1 MDLQVSLTWMLLL
14 SASLLCEPASGF
26 WWQPTGGGD
35 PNSAWKR
42 FLEWMRNTFGPK
54 EDPPQLRLASGGD
67 RCAGRVEVYHKGEW
81 GTVCDDYFNMNSAN
95 VVCRQ
100 LGCGRADSVYGWS
113 YFGPGKG
120 NILLDDV
127 RCTGTESYLWDCPH
141 AGWNKNDCGHNEDVS
156 VICSD
161 AVSPTTAPPENPQT
175 TSSSPTITTDSTV
188 TSTTE
193 LPTCTGKASSSAPS
207 PDTTGTETLSATVTV
222 TTLEEDP
229 SSTPTVLAEEST
241 TLAPEI
247 PTTVFEGSSF
257 ASTAITE
264 EDRTSETLTTPKE
277 EASTAPTPPTTGS
290 ATSVPEIPSTAPEAS
305 SSAPSPDATGT
316 ETLSA
321 TVTVTTLE
329 EDPSSAPA
337 VLAAENTTLAPE
349 IPTTVFEA
357 STDDSTTELD
367 DLITSAP
374 VTETSEPATT
384 PALPSTTNEAASAQ
398 SLRLADGDSRC
409 SGRVEL
415 YYNGSWGTVCDDGWD
430 LADAKVVCRQLGCGE
445 ALLAVPEAQFG
456 QGSGNILLDE
466 VQCGGGESSLWECS
480 HRGIAVHNCQPKE
493 DASVICAEPVTPTG
507 PTEPVPSV
515 PLEPTTPGT
524 TAPAE
529 TTVAETPAPAET
541 TTPPV
546 PAPTETTVAETPV
559 PDETTTP
566 PVPVPTESPAAETSA
581 PPKSRPAPISQA
593 TLTCLP
599 NYMRAIIRRSYLSSR
614 GYLAGSVHLQDPR
627 CRPVITDSYVTFRI
641 PYNGCGTRRLITR
654 EAITYSNTVEG
665 SMSGNL
671 YSRNRNSLLN
681 LACRIY
687 SNPGFNALPSI
698 RESPYQQ
705 TPSGRFVVRFTFYDS
720 PSFSNVVRA
729 PPYYVLPSRDLF
741 VRATLYGAEPNLMLF
756 ADTCVVSPNPYDFTT
771 VASDIIRNGC
781 VRDPTYRS
789 YYSPDRRIV
798 QFKFRAPSFIG
809 RYSSVYL
816 QCKMSVCNRYNYS
829 SRCYQGC
836 IRRNKRSTSDSDEDV
851 VVVVSRLQ

>member
-35 PNSAWKR
+35 PNSAWNR

-127 RCTGTESYLWDCPH
+127 QCTGTESYLWDCPH

-384 PALPSTTNEAASAQ
+384 PALPSTTNEAAASAQ

-515 PLEPTTPGT
+515 PLEPTTPET
-524 TAPAE
+524 TGREHCTASLFTSGLVKHYFSHRGVLIPCKLSTAWCLVFAFSLAAPTE

-541 TTPPV
+541 TTPPAPAPTETTV
-546 PAPTETTVAETPV
+546 AETPVPDETTTPPAPAPTETTVAETPV

-599 NYMRAIIRRSYLSSR
+599 NYMRPSS
-614 GYLAGSVHLQDPR
+614 G
-627 CRPVITDSYVTFRI
+627 
-641 PYNGCGTRRLITR
+641 
-654 EAITYSNTVEG
+654 
-665 SMSGNL
+665 
-671 YSRNRNSLLN
+671 
-681 LACRIY
+681 
-687 SNPGFNALPSI
+687 
-698 RESPYQQ
+698 
-705 TPSGRFVVRFTFYDS
+705 
-720 PSFSNVVRA
+720 
-729 PPYYVLPSRDLF
+729 
-741 VRATLYGAEPNLMLF
+741 
-756 ADTCVVSPNPYDFTT
+756 
-771 VASDIIRNGC
+771 
-781 VRDPTYRS
+781 DPTS
-789 YYSPDRRIV
+789 
-798 QFKFRAPSFIG
+798 APEGTSQG
-809 RYSSVYL
+809 AST
-816 QCKMSVCNRYNYS
+816 CKTP
-829 SRCYQGC
+829 GAG
-836 IRRNKRSTSDSDEDV
+836 
-851 VVVVSRLQ
+851 L

>member
-229 SSTPTVLAEEST
+229 SS
-241 TLAPEI
+241 
-247 PTTVFEGSSF
+247 
-257 ASTAITE
+257 
-264 EDRTSETLTTPKE
+264 
-277 EASTAPTPPTTGS
+277 
-290 ATSVPEIPSTAPEAS
+290 
-305 SSAPSPDATGT
+305 
-316 ETLSA
+316 
-321 TVTVTTLE
+321 
-329 EDPSSAPA
+329 APA

-384 PALPSTTNEAASAQ
+384 PALPSTTNEAAASAQ

>member
-247 PTTVFEGSSF
+247 PTTVFE
-257 ASTAITE
+257 
-264 EDRTSETLTTPKE
+264 
-277 EASTAPTPPTTGS
+277 
-290 ATSVPEIPSTAPEAS
+290 
-305 SSAPSPDATGT
+305 
-316 ETLSA
+316 
-321 TVTVTTLE
+321 
-329 EDPSSAPA
+329 
-337 VLAAENTTLAPE
+337 
-349 IPTTVFEA
+349 A

-384 PALPSTTNEAASAQ
+384 PALPSTTNEAAASAQ

>member
-229 SSTPTVLAEEST
+229 SSTPTVLAEES
-241 TLAPEI
+241 
-247 PTTVFEGSSF
+247 
-257 ASTAITE
+257 
-264 EDRTSETLTTPKE
+264 
-277 EASTAPTPPTTGS
+277 
-290 ATSVPEIPSTAPEAS
+290 
-305 SSAPSPDATGT
+305 
-316 ETLSA
+316 
-321 TVTVTTLE
+321 
-329 EDPSSAPA
+329 
-337 VLAAENTTLAPE
+337 TTLAPE

>member
-35 PNSAWKR
+35 PNSAWNR

-127 RCTGTESYLWDCPH
+127 QCTGTESYLWDCPH

-161 AVSPTTAPPENPQT
+161 AVSPTTAPP
-175 TSSSPTITTDSTV
+175 
-188 TSTTE
+188 
-193 LPTCTGKASSSAPS
+193 ASSSAPS

-247 PTTVFEGSSF
+247 PTTVFE
-257 ASTAITE
+257 
-264 EDRTSETLTTPKE
+264 
-277 EASTAPTPPTTGS
+277 
-290 ATSVPEIPSTAPEAS
+290 
-305 SSAPSPDATGT
+305 
-316 ETLSA
+316 
-321 TVTVTTLE
+321 
-329 EDPSSAPA
+329 
-337 VLAAENTTLAPE
+337 
-349 IPTTVFEA
+349 A

-384 PALPSTTNEAASAQ
+384 PALPSTTNEAAASAQ

>member
-35 PNSAWKR
+35 PNSAWNR

-127 RCTGTESYLWDCPH
+127 QCTGTESYLWDCPH

-161 AVSPTTAPPENPQT
+161 AVSPTTAPP
-175 TSSSPTITTDSTV
+175 
-188 TSTTE
+188 
-193 LPTCTGKASSSAPS
+193 ASSSAPS

>member
-384 PALPSTTNEAASAQ
+384 PALPSTTNEAAASAQ

-529 TTVAETPAPAET
+529 TTVAETPAPA
-541 TTPPV
+541 
-546 PAPTETTVAETPV
+546 
-559 PDETTTP
+559 ETTTP

>member
-161 AVSPTTAPPENPQT
+161 AVSPTTAPP
-175 TSSSPTITTDSTV
+175 
-188 TSTTE
+188 
-193 LPTCTGKASSSAPS
+193 ASSSAPS
-207 PDTTGTETLSATVTV
+207 PDT
-222 TTLEEDP
+222 
-229 SSTPTVLAEEST
+229 
-241 TLAPEI
+241 
-247 PTTVFEGSSF
+247 
-257 ASTAITE
+257 
-264 EDRTSETLTTPKE
+264 
-277 EASTAPTPPTTGS
+277 
-290 ATSVPEIPSTAPEAS
+290 
-305 SSAPSPDATGT
+305 TGT

-384 PALPSTTNEAASAQ
+384 PALPSTTNEAAASAQ